1 MILDLFLYETFEG
14 EFLTQTLSNQNAQ
27 FRNNIA
33 ALKSQNNCNENF
45 LNILSLI
52 YICPMLNAMHGL
64 VNFFFSKVQN
74 CINPKFYICL
84 I

>member
-33 ALKSQNNCNENF
+33 ALTSQNNCNENF
-45 LNILSLI
+45 LNILKSNI
-52 YICPMLNAMHGL
+52 YLSYAECNAWIGQ
-64 VNFFFSKVQN
+64 FFF
-74 CINPKFYICL
+74 
-84 I
+84 